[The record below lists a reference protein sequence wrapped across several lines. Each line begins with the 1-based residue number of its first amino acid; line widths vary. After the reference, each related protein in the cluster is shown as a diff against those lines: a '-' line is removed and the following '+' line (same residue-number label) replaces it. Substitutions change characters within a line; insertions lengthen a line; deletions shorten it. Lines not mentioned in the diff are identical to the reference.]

1 MSIIKLAV
9 SDSGLIAISDTYAR
23 PSLSVVNPRA
33 SGGGGGGDDAV
44 GDGGKSSSLVFSSTR
59 NIFRSAVFVNVS
71 GRECVAAS
79 CRNDGSIHLLD
90 TETLT
95 SSIVYEDPQMIG
107 KRMNIC
113 KIDDTTVAYGDVEG
127 SEKCLFRVY
136 VLDINTKQWKV
147 KNMLLLNTRA
157 ETIYD
162 MCYLKTAD
170 GTACLVLSCPAD
182 DCIQAV
188 EMVGGRARWKSTNN
202 DESGKTFCP
211 WTVCTDGHDT
221 VYALDLSRNMLC
233 VMAAEDG
240 VAVCFISLQPFGV
253 ILPSCVRMLEN
264 HIYVSHRDSKTKAH
278 AVSIF
283 TRNMDIH

>member
-1 MSIIKLAV
+1 MADWLQRQQHGIGMAFDDAQRSDLILNLEETFPLNHLQRHPRDHMSIIKLAV

-23 PSLSVVNPRA
+23 PSLSVVNLMAR
-33 SGGGGGGDDAV
+33 GGGGGGDDCV
-44 GDGGKSSSLVFSSTR
+44 GDGGNCSSLVFSSTR
-59 NIFRSAVFVNVS
+59 NIFRSAVFVNLS
-71 GRECVAAS
+71 GRECMAAS
-79 CRNDGSIHLLD
+79 CSNDGSIHLLD

-107 KRMNIC
+107 KRINIC

-127 SEKCLFRVY
+127 PEKCLFRVY
-136 VLDINTKQWKV
+136 VLGINTKQWKV
-147 KNMLLLNTRA
+147 KNMLLLNIWA

-162 MCYLKTAD
+162 MCYLKAAD

-188 EMVGGRARWKSTNN
+188 EIVGGRTRWKSANN
-202 DESGKTFCP
+202 DESGKTFCS

-233 VMAAEDG
+233 VIAA
-240 VAVCFISLQPFGV
+240 
-253 ILPSCVRMLEN
+253 
-264 HIYVSHRDSKTKAH
+264 
-278 AVSIF
+278 
-283 TRNMDIH
+283 